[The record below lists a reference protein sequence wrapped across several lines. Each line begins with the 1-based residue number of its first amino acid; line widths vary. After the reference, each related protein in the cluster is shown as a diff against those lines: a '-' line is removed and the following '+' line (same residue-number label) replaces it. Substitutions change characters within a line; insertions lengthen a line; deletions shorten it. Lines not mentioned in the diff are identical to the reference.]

1 MCLIIKQTAANP
13 LTREESDAIY
23 RRNKDGFGVAWH
35 DDDGT
40 VQYWR
45 RVPVDAD
52 DAWMLYQSALSL
64 ATPDRPIALHWRMAT
79 HGHVVDDL
87 AHPFGL
93 PGGVLIHNGVLPYW
107 GSVAAPG
114 QSDTAALAAAIA
126 AIVTR
131 AADDGLSPDAVYGS
145 DTFKSWLSKEAQ
157 GSAILIVRKDGVI
170 DHYGNAGLVHADR
183 WMSNTYA
190 GPSSI
195 YPPRPAVS
203 PPTWSTWRGWDDG
216 WDDRTPTTPTTTVN
230 RAMTKA
236 ARKRAALR
244 RVRATPSS
252 VDPRALIA
260 GGLYLPPMS
269 IRAAAEALAAVAP
282 AGSGWFLLD
291 EDVDVVRWGIEQ
303 FAETLTPHA
312 GFAVRVVDLTSDRV
326 LIRVVDMSD
335 ASARRRG
342 RDDPPGWC

>member
-1 MCLIIKQTAANP
+1 MCLIVKQTASNP

-23 RRNKDGFGVAWH
+23 RRNRDGFGVAWH

-52 DAWMLYQSALSL
+52 DAWMLYQSALAL
-64 ATPDRPIALHWRMAT
+64 ATEARPVVLHWRMAT
-79 HGHVVDDL
+79 HGRVVDEL

-93 PGGVLIHNGVLPYW
+93 PGATLIHNGVLPYW

-114 QSDTAALAAAIA
+114 QSDTAALADAVA

-131 AADDGLSPDAVYGS
+131 AADDGMTPEDVYGS
-145 DTFKSWLSKEAQ
+145 DPFRAWLAKEAQ

-190 GPSSI
+190 GPASI
-195 YPPRPAVS
+195 YPPRPVS
-203 PPTWSTWRGWDDG
+203 PVSPWSTWRGWDD
-216 WDDRTPTTPTTTVN
+216 DTDRPALSSMAT
-230 RAMTKA
+230 ALTKA
-236 ARKRAALR
+236 SRKRAALK
-244 RVRATPSS
+244 RVRSAPPSPS

-260 GGLYLPPMS
+260 GGLYLPPMT
-269 IRAAAEALAAVAP
+269 IRAAAETLAAVAP

-291 EDVDVVRWGIEQ
+291 EDIDVVRWGIEQ
-303 FAETLTPHA
+303 FAETLTPHV
-312 GFAVRVVDLTSDRV
+312 GFAIRVVDLTSDRV

-335 ASARRRG
+335 ASERRRG